1 MALPRAEWRT
11 DHRLWI
17 EAFVVFNLAG
27 LAFDIFLAHS
37 ENHFRR
43 STEYIPLVFSIAAAP
58 LLAALIALRHRWPA
72 VWRDVG
78 HLIGWSAV
86 AIGIAGLVLHL
97 DSRFFYERTI
107 RSLTYAAP
115 FAAPLAFTGL
125 GLLVIA
131 NRMVDSASI
140 DWPRWMLLLAV
151 GGFIGNFVFSLTDHA
166 MNGFYNPLEWIPVVT
181 SALAVG
187 WMIVPVVMPVPAAY
201 LKACAYVV
209 AIQAGV
215 GLLGFALHAAS
226 ILREPAGGI
235 IERLSGGAPLMA
247 PLLFPNLSILALI
260 SLWVLAR
267 HPDALDAMDPARLH
281 GSPPAGGQ

>member
-1 MALPRAEWRT
+1 MALRRTDWRT
-11 DHRLWI
+11 DHQLWI
-17 EAFVVFNLAG
+17 EAFVVFNLGG
-27 LAFDIFLAHS
+27 LALDIFLAHS

-43 STEYIPLVFSIAAAP
+43 STEYIPLAFSIVSAP
-58 LLAALIALRHRWPA
+58 LLGALVVLRRRMPAAWL
-72 VWRDVG
+72 DVG
-78 HLIGWSAV
+78 HLIGWGAI

-125 GLLVIA
+125 GLLLVA
-131 NRMVDSASI
+131 NRMI
-140 DWPRWMLLLAV
+140 DAAAIEWPRWMLLLAV

-166 MNGFYNPLEWIPVVT
+166 MNGFYNPAEWIPVVT

-187 WMIVPVVMPVPAAY
+187 WLLVPVVMPVRAPY
-201 LKACAYVV
+201 LKACAYLA
-209 AIQAGV
+209 AIQAAV

-226 ILREPAGGI
+226 ILRQPAGGI

-247 PLLFPNLSILALI
+247 PLLFPNLSILALL

-267 HPDALDAMDPARLH
+267 HPSAVDATDPPGLRARS
-281 GSPPAGGQ
+281 G

>member
-1 MALPRAEWRT
+1 MAPPRADWRT
-11 DHRLWI
+11 DHQLWI

-27 LAFDIFLAHS
+27 MALDIFLAHS
-37 ENHFRR
+37 ENHFRH
-43 STEYIPLVFSIAAAP
+43 STEYVPLVFSIVAAP
-58 LLAALIALRHRWPA
+58 LLAGLVALRRRLLA

-78 HLIGWSAV
+78 HLIGWCGI
-86 AIGIAGLVLHL
+86 AIGVAGLVLHL

-125 GLLVIA
+125 GLLLIG
-131 NRMVDSASI
+131 NRMVDPASI

-166 MNGFYNPLEWIPVVT
+166 MNGFYNPLEWIPVAT
-181 SALAVG
+181 SALAIG
-187 WMIVPVVMPVPAAY
+187 WLLVPVVMPVRVAY

-226 ILREPAGGI
+226 ILRQPAGGI

-247 PLLFPNLSILALI
+247 PLLFPNLSILALAA
-260 SLWVLAR
+260 LWVLAR
-267 HPDALDAMDPARLH
+267 HPAAVDIRDPVPVHDASHPSGR
-281 GSPPAGGQ
+281 